1 MRGNNRNASVPYFV
15 SRYAGGIKNNMNYAL
30 NFVSSR
36 DLYLRN
42 PLRRDNEELEGY
54 LNLDTTLAYR
64 PTKEYSLTLK
74 VQNVFDNEYYH
85 PGGEQADSGPS
96 VEGLRYQPV
105 VLPGALLA
113 HADAG

>member
-1 MRGNNRNASVPYFV
+1 
-15 SRYAGGIKNNMNYAL
+15 MNYAL

-54 LNLDTTLAYR
+54 LNFDTTLAYR

-85 PGGEQADSGPS
+85 PGGEQADSGINRSQPAAGFRNS
-96 VEGLRYQPV
+96 LIPQAKRTFLVGLK
-105 VLPGALLA
+105 AKF
-113 HADAG
+113 